1 MAPTH
6 WGTPHDD
13 ADGNLKALLHQALPS
28 PRDLS
33 LSLPLSLAAAMVTAT
48 LLCHRHFFCS
58 YIFFAVAVLF
68 PWRTVAGDSLK
79 LRLLHPSPPPTPQQ
93 ALLLDSQRLSVLF
106 SSLGS
111 ASASSAAGK
120 RPEPPV
126 AVAAPVVSG
135 ASTGAG
141 QYFVDFRIGTPPQQL
156 LLVADTGSDLVWV
169 RCSACRDCSRHPK
182 GTTFL
187 ARRSSSFAPLHC
199 YDRQCGLV
207 PHPHPEQ
214 ACPSGRLHSPCRYRY
229 SYADHSTSAGF
240 FSRETATLNAS
251 SGQEIRIRQ
260 LSFGCAF
267 NVSGTS
273 VGGPAADGAHGVM
286 GLGRGPISFP
296 SQVGRRYGNTFS
308 YCLMDYTISPAP
320 TSYLLIGD
328 NRENE
333 TSVGEGKGG
342 RPSPPPPLRYTPLQ
356 TNPLSP
362 TFYYVGVEGASVD
375 GVDLPIDA
383 AVWTMD
389 PSTGAGGTVVDSGT
403 TLTFLPEPA
412 YRQILA
418 AMERRVRLPRVSVGG
433 VGTGSSG
440 PAFDLC
446 VNGTSA
452 GNEPSRRLPRLG
464 LRLAGG
470 ALLSPPPR
478 NYFIDTE
485 PGVRCLALQPVSSP
499 DGFAVIGNL
508 MQQGFLF
515 VFDRDRSR
523 LGFSRSGCAA

>member
-1 MAPTH
+1 
-6 WGTPHDD
+6 
-13 ADGNLKALLHQALPS
+13 
-28 PRDLS
+28 
-33 LSLPLSLAAAMVTAT
+33 MVTAT
-48 LLCHRHFFCS
+48 LLCHRHFLCIYS
-58 YIFFAVAVLF
+58 FFAVAVLF
-68 PWRTVAGDSLK
+68 HWRTVAGDSLK

-106 SSLGS
+106 SSLS
-111 ASASSAAGK
+111 SASSAAGK
-120 RPEPPV
+120 RPEPPI
-126 AVAAPVVSG
+126 AIAAPVVSG

-141 QYFVDFRIGTPPQQL
+141 QYFVDFRVGTPQQQL

-182 GTTFL
+182 GTAFH

-199 YDRQCGLV
+199 YDRQCRLV

-214 ACPSGRLHSPCRYRY
+214 SCPRGRLHSPCRYRY

-251 SGQEIRIRQ
+251 SGQEIRIQQ

-273 VGGPAADGAHGVM
+273 VAGPAAGGAHGVM

-375 GVDLPIDA
+375 GVDLPIGA
-383 AVWTMD
+383 AVWAMD
-389 PSTGAGGTVVDSGT
+389 SSTGAGGTVIDSGT

-433 VGTGSSG
+433 VGRGSSG

-446 VNGTSA
+446 VNDTGRRPAIAAAEELLHRHGARRALPGAAA
-452 GNEPSRRLPRLG
+452 GVL
-464 LRLAGG
+464 
-470 ALLSPPPR
+470 
-478 NYFIDTE
+478 
-485 PGVRCLALQPVSSP
+485 P